1 MTKKQ
6 AQAVLEQGNQINSI
20 NFDEFVKR
28 VFPDRTDLENIELT
42 QMNLPEFIFL
52 SKRVFQQFISEFEN
66 RENTLILPYLFSTP
80 QIGSAQVDTQLQTFI
95 SNVSSNNIAGAETIL
110 IWLVAYQVEHGF
122 YNKSNKKSADSITA
136 NLNKL
141 SEKLNLIEESIINR
155 QKEIDKQYVEL
166 DISKKEIENLIS
178 QKREELTQITTN
190 LTTSNTQ
197 GAQIN
202 ELLTKGTDQSSR
214 LTTLLEQ
221 QEQNKVV
228 ADTKLLQLQELY
240 NKTNEKLAEN
250 VKATLSKIDEFT
262 KQVETNQGHL
272 AFVEGKREF
281 FEERVK
287 YLEDLIGR
295 EVGASLFETF
305 KQRKN
310 ELENPVK
317 FWRWAV
323 PIMSIATVL
332 WVFFLFKNQILI
344 TDINVWWQAF
354 AINTL
359 KTIPAIFIL
368 YFSISQ
374 YRKERNFQ
382 EEYAF
387 KSAVALTIKAYSN
400 QLSDSKNKDAL
411 IMEAVL
417 NVYKTPIE
425 DNRYERLKNK
435 GAMKTINTMIDTT
448 SELVKKVKG

>member
-1 MTKKQ
+1 MNKQQ
-6 AQAVLEQGNQINSI
+6 AQSVLEQAKQIESI
-20 NFDEFVKR
+20 NFDEFVAKAY
-28 VFPDRTDLENIELT
+28 PDRTDLDNIELT
-42 QMNLPEFIFL
+42 QMTLPEFIFL
-52 SKRVFQQFISEFEN
+52 SKRVFQQFITEFEN
-66 RENTLILPYLFSTP
+66 RENTLILPYVFTQP
-80 QIGSAQVDTQLQTFI
+80 QIGSAQVDTQITTFI
-95 SNVSSNNIAGAETIL
+95 GNITSPNITSAETML

-122 YNKSNKKSADSITA
+122 YNKSSKKSAETVSSS
-136 NLNKL
+136 LNKL
-141 SEKLNLIEESIINR
+141 SEKLNLIEENIINK
-155 QKEIDKQYVEL
+155 QKEVDKQHVEL
-166 DISKKEIENLIS
+166 EAAKKEIQNLIT

-190 LTTSNTQ
+190 LATSNSQGTQ
-197 GAQIN
+197 IT
-202 ELLTKGTDQSSR
+202 EILTKGTDQSSR

-221 QEQNKVV
+221 QEQNKVT
-228 ADTKLLQLQELY
+228 ADTKLAQLQELY
-240 NKTNEKLAEN
+240 NTTNTKLTEN
-250 VKATLSKIDEFT
+250 VNAALNKIDEFNR
-262 KQVETNQGHL
+262 QVETNQEHL
-272 AFVEGKREF
+272 IFIEGKRAF
-281 FEERVK
+281 FEERIK

-323 PIMSIATVL
+323 PMMSIATVL
-332 WVFFLFKNQILI
+332 WVFFLFKNQTLIL
-344 TDINVWWQAF
+344 DINVWWQAF

-359 KTIPAIFIL
+359 KTIPAIFLL

-400 QLSDSKNKDAL
+400 QLEDAKNKDAL

-417 NVYKTPIE
+417 SVYKTPIE
-425 DNRYERLKNK
+425 DNRSEKIKSK
-435 GAMKTINTMIDTT
+435 GAMKIINTMVDTT